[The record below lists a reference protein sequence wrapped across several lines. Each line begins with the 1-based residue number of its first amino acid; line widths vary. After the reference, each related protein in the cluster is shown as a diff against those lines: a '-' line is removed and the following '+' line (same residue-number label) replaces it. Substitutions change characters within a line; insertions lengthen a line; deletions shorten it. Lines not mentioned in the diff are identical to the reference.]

1 MRRTV
6 ISLVAVGALVFA
18 GCSDSDNDPES
29 DSDDTSAAED
39 SGGGSEGGGEAA
51 GSEFCTT
58 FEELINGGQS
68 VEDSEVLEQIQSI
81 EPPEEIADDYAT
93 FVEFVELN
101 TNIDPSDSSAVE
113 DMQSRQEEFT
123 SASTAVETYVRD
135 ECGIDT
141 TGGSD
146 TTDAAGDDGATS
158 DTTADG

>member
-6 ISLVAVGALVFA
+6 ISLVVVGALVFA

-29 DSDDTSAAED
+29 ESDETSAADD
-39 SGGGSEGGGEAA
+39 SGEGGGEAA

-81 EPPEEIADDYAT
+81 EPPEEIADDYET

-113 DMQSRQEEFT
+113 DMQARQEEFT
-123 SASTAVETYVRD
+123 NASTSVETYVRD